1 MTQNVRVSVSILI
14 WLHVIVVV
22 LHGMAHGGAGIPF
35 TSLSGSV
42 VVVLSIGVVIGAAPL
57 VALFLLWTRWFHWGA
72 LLLCLCMGASLLF
85 GVWNHFVLPGPDNLT
100 SLSASIWQLPFRITA
115 SALALLEAAGTIA
128 GAWLFFG
135 TTRTQAARP

>member
-57 VALFLLWTRWFHWGA
+57 VG
-72 LLLCLCMGASLLF
+72 LCCKK
-85 GVWNHFVLPGPDNLT
+85 
-100 SLSASIWQLPFRITA
+100 
-115 SALALLEAAGTIA
+115 AGK
-128 GAWLFFG
+128 GH
-135 TTRTQAARP
+135 QS